1 MRTWLIAAVAAGC
14 LFGCGG
20 TDEALGDEP
29 SAKPD
34 ESEGGEMYVIEP
46 EDRGLA
52 PPDDPALPF

>member
-1 MRTWLIAAVAAGC
+1 MIAAVAAGC